1 MKEIYSNKGFRK
13 LLKQNKTLNYD
24 RNLGRNGLTSPEKP
38 EKKQKN
44 DHQRVGS
51 EFKKLKQYLVIC
63 SFILIFA
70 T

>member
-24 RNLGRNGLTSPEKP
+24 RNLGRNGLTGPDKP

-51 EFKKLKQYLVIC
+51 EFKKLK
-63 SFILIFA
+63 
-70 T
+70 